1 MKLSSQILKRLIAE
15 ELNTIKELT
24 VDPPNAMDTA
34 PAQATP
40 DVSPAG
46 AEDGGVA
53 DVASLRAKWK
63 QVALDSAEFK
73 GIDSGEAAL
82 LSNLLDEL
90 MAQARDGTASPLLR
104 LLLAK
109 AQG

>member
-1 MKLSSQILKRLIAE
+1 MKLSSQILKKIIAE
-15 ELNTIKELT
+15 EMKAMKELD
-24 VDPPNAMDTA
+24 VPAPNAMDTA
-34 PAQATP
+34 RATP

-46 AEDGGVA
+46 AEEGGA
-53 DVASLRAKWK
+53 TDVAGLRAKWK

-73 GIDSGEAAL
+73 GIDSGEAVL